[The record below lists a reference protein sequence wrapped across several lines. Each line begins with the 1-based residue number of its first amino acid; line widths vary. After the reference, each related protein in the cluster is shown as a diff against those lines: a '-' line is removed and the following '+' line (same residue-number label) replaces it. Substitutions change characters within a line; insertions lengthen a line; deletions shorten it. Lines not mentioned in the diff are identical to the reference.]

1 MLQGSENKWVI
12 ETIRGLDKHTLNM
25 YTPLRAR
32 LGTQE
37 LSWIRLDF
45 SEMPASR
52 IAKGFRRNGSN
63 DQDYWN

>member
-1 MLQGSENKWVI
+1 MYNEQVTEA
-12 ETIRGLDKHTLNM
+12 IRKLDKHTLNM